1 MRRRTQRVS
10 TDTLTRF
17 ALDTPHRFQRIAV
30 ESLIGFNWKVSSVNH
45 RDGVHVIVMRMISDS
60 SIGTAVYPNGSF
72 ARHKGP
78 TVKWSWSRARDAA
91 TATATIAD
99 PYVVDILLAQEE
111 LEKV

>member
-1 MRRRTQRVS
+1 
-10 TDTLTRF
+10 
-17 ALDTPHRFQRIAV
+17 
-30 ESLIGFNWKVSSVNH
+30 
-45 RDGVHVIVMRMISDS
+45 MISDS

-91 TATATIAD
+91 TATIAD